1 MGTGLEGSAGDSG
14 KREKARL
21 VFFSGNMSLSLRM
34 DWQGE
39 VIRFLSSVFGEG
51 GIPFSPYATVYMSI
65 GQKRNGAERESQGVF
80 II

>member
-1 MGTGLEGSAGDSG
+1 MYFLAEICLIPAGRKG
-14 KREKARL
+14 YC
-21 VFFSGNMSLSLRM
+21 LSLRM

-65 GQKRNGAERESQGVF
+65 GQKRNGAERESQGIF